1 MIATKCD
8 LNHVQYVADNMRQ
21 SDIDELAKLGKT
33 PLQALTEGLN
43 STECFTLLVNEQPI
57 MIFGMEE
64 SGLDS
69 AVIWALGT
77 DDVFKHRREFLRQS
91 VKWRDS
97 FLKDYSILFN
107 HVDIN
112 IFDDEIIR
120 ITKSKGILGL
130 QLDERRIASKKAI
143 RSSRIYFPT
152 KKNRLKNVK

>member
-112 IFDDEIIR
+112 NWESIRWLKWLGAKFDKPRPFGSGVFMRFEF
-120 ITKSKGILGL
+120 
-130 QLDERRIASKKAI
+130 QCV
-143 RSSRIYFPT
+143 
-152 KKNRLKNVK
+152 N